1 MPLWLNLKKI
11 TLFFGP
17 KVYFLSK
24 NFIRMPQIWIII
36 PLETLIFFLPLADV
50 KLPSITFSDVRVML
64 EETSFFLPLTKKVF
78 TKLNFQ
84 WFYKI
89 CVCVCG
95 EIEFWHASTL
105 EIIPIIF
112 SDISS
117 IQASSVKWNRYQKF
131 WHWIYWWECGT
142 DASRPRW
149 RTFQLV
155 RKIVVVMSTVECTH
169 NCYFG

>member
-1 MPLWLNLKKI
+1 M
-11 TLFFGP
+11 
-17 KVYFLSK
+17 
-24 NFIRMPQIWIII
+24 
-36 PLETLIFFLPLADV
+36 
-50 KLPSITFSDVRVML
+50 
-64 EETSFFLPLTKKVF
+64 
-78 TKLNFQ
+78 
-84 WFYKI
+84 

-117 IQASSVKWNRYQKF
+117 IQASSVKWNRHQKF
-131 WHWIYWWECGT
+131 RHWIYWWECGT

-155 RKIVVVMSTVECTH
+155 RNMPLKNRTGSHLYWGPVMDRILHSGPENLKKPWTKKLWNQISQFHEKKLLTKFQFLPFQKWPKINFWTGETV
-169 NCYFG
+169 